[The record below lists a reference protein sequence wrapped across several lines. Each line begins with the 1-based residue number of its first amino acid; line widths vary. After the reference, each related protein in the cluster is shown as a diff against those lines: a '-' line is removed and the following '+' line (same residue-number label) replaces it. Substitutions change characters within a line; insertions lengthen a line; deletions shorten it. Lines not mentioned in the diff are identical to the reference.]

1 MDTTIT
7 EGYLPPTL
15 TPLHYAVIDFPPI
28 IVALLTLGFLAVAFW
43 IGRNGYPHLR
53 ALLVFD
59 RVSTV
64 AIASGASGLV
74 RVQGHA
80 FPGDPVP
87 EGYSTP
93 KHVWHVSSR
102 YDTRSSS
109 SMARSGTYSVG
120 KILVRDESGECLI
133 DPIGALVVPGRSDG
147 SVDRHLFG
155 EATYQTEKSI
165 NTGDAV
171 LALGNLR
178 QKTQRPD
185 RPADPRT
192 WLRRGEG
199 GVLLLSSKSERA
211 TRRHLQLRAIP
222 ATLLVLCCLAAAG
235 WVVSTHL
242 LAYPNASVGEYLRAL
257 TGRPVAR

>member
-7 EGYLPPTL
+7 EGYVQPTL
-15 TPLHYAVIDFPPI
+15 TPLNDAITDGPPI
-28 IVALLTLGFLAVAFW
+28 IVALLTLGLLALAVW

-53 ALLVFD
+53 ALLLFD
-59 RVSTV
+59 RVPKV

-87 EGYSTP
+87 EGCSTP

-102 YDTRSSS
+102 CDTRSSS

-120 KILVRDESGECLI
+120 KILVRDATGECLI
-133 DPIGALVVPGRSDG
+133 DPIGTLVVPGRSDG

-155 EATYQTEKSI
+155 EAAYRTEKSI

-171 LALGNLR
+171 LALGSLR
-178 QKTQRPD
+178 QKSQRPD
-185 RPADPRT
+185 RPADRRT

-211 TRRHLQLRAIP
+211 TRRHLQLHAIP
-222 ATLLVLCCLAAAG
+222 ATLLVLCCLAAAV

-242 LAYPNASVGEYLRAL
+242 LAYPNATVGEYLQVL
-257 TGRPVAR
+257 TGRPVER